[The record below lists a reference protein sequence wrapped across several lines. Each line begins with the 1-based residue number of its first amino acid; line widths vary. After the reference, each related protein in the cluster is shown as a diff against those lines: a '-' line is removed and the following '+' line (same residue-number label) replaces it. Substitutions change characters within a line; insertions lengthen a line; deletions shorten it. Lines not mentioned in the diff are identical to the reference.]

1 MEPRQVSRPVQQL
14 GGLFIAAMGV
24 FLTWQVWQVAHTG
37 KYFMSVGAAG
47 PAFCVMGLAL
57 IAFPDSR
64 TERRARGESLVG
76 LEGWAL
82 LTPRWRVVSVIGIVL
97 TISYFFYL
105 TIPSPKRSD
114 FFDA

>member
-14 GGLFIAAMGV
+14 GGLFIAAMGA

-47 PAFCVMGLAL
+47 PAFAVMGLAL

-64 TERRARGESLVG
+64 TERRERGESVVG
-76 LEGWAL
+76 LEGWDL
-82 LTPRWRVVSVIGIVL
+82 LTTRWRLITGIGVL
-97 TISYFFYL
+97 LAVGYFFYL
-105 TIPSPKRSD
+105 TGGL
-114 FFDA
+114 

>member
-14 GGLFIAAMGV
+14 GGLFIAALGA

-37 KYFMSVGAAG
+37 KYFLSVGTAG
-47 PAFCVMGLAL
+47 PAFAVMGLAL
-57 IAFPDSR
+57 VAFPDSR

-82 LTPRWRVVSVIGIVL
+82 LTPRWGVVTVMGVL
-97 TISYFFYL
+97 LTAAYYLYL
-105 TIPSPKRSD
+105 TGGL
-114 FFDA
+114 

>member
-14 GGLFIAAMGV
+14 GGLFIAAMGA

-37 KYFMSVGAAG
+37 KYFLSVGAAG
-47 PAFCVMGLAL
+47 PAFAVMGLAL

-64 TERRARGESLVG
+64 TERRKRGESLVG

-82 LTPRWRVVSVIGIVL
+82 LTPRWRVVTMIGIVL
-97 TISYFFYL
+97 TVGYFFYL
-105 TIPSPKRSD
+105 KGGL
-114 FFDA
+114 

>member
-14 GGLFIAAMGV
+14 GGLFIAAMGL
-24 FLTWQVWQVAHTG
+24 FLTWQVWQVARTG

-64 TERRARGESLVG
+64 TERRARGESLIG
-76 LEGWAL
+76 LEGWDL
-82 LTPRWRVVSVIGIVL
+82 LTTRWRVITGIGALLAIG
-97 TISYFFYL
+97 YFFYL
-105 TIPSPKRSD
+105 TGGL
-114 FFDA
+114 

>member
-14 GGLFIAAMGV
+14 GGLFIAVVGV
-24 FLTWQVWQVAHTG
+24 FLTWQVWQVARTG

-76 LEGWAL
+76 LEGWDL
-82 LTPRWRVVSVIGIVL
+82 LTTRWRVITGIGVLL
-97 TISYFFYL
+97 TIGYFFYL
-105 TIPSPKRSD
+105 TGGL
-114 FFDA
+114 

>member
-14 GGLFIAAMGV
+14 GGLFIAVVGML
-24 FLTWQVWQVAHTG
+24 LTWQVWQVARTG

-76 LEGWAL
+76 LEGWDL
-82 LTPRWRVVSVIGIVL
+82 LTTRWRVITGIGVLL
-97 TISYFFYL
+97 TIGYFFYL
-105 TIPSPKRSD
+105 TGGL
-114 FFDA
+114 

>member
-1 MEPRQVSRPVQQL
+1 MEPRQVSRPVHQL
-14 GGLFIAAMGV
+14 GGLFIAVVGML
-24 FLTWQVWQVAHTG
+24 LTWQVWQVARTG

-82 LTPRWRVVSVIGIVL
+82 LTPRWRIVTVLGIVL
-97 TISYFFYL
+97 TIAYFLHL
-105 TIPSPKRSD
+105 TGSV
-114 FFDA
+114 

>member
-14 GGLFIAAMGV
+14 GGLFIAVVGV
-24 FLTWQVWQVAHTG
+24 FLTWQVWQVARTG

-47 PAFCVMGLAL
+47 PAFAVMGLAL

-76 LEGWAL
+76 LEGWDL
-82 LTPRWRVVSVIGIVL
+82 LTTRWRVITGIGVLL
-97 TISYFFYL
+97 TIGYFFYL
-105 TIPSPKRSD
+105 TGGL
-114 FFDA
+114 